1 MGRLR
6 KRADFLRVAASGRK
20 WAAPGVIIQADQ
32 MPAEETPEA
41 DVRVGFTVTRKVGGS
56 VIRNRA
62 RRRLRAAAAAVIPG
76 QSRAGFDFVLIG
88 RQGTLTRPFP
98 ALVDDVA
105 AALAR
110 LGATAPAP
118 QKQEP

>member
-20 WAAPGVIIQADQ
+20 WAASGVIVQADR
-32 MPAEETPEA
+32 MPTDGSA
-41 DVRVGFTVTRKVGGS
+41 DADIRVGFTVTRKVGGS

-62 RRRLRAAAAAVIPG
+62 RRRLRAAAAAAMPG
-76 QSRAGFDFVLIG
+76 QARAGFDFVLIG
-88 RQGTLTRPFP
+88 RQATLTRPFP
-98 ALVDDVA
+98 ALVGDVT

-110 LGATAPAP
+110 LGATSAAP
-118 QKQEP
+118 QKQES

>member
-20 WAAPGVIIQADQ
+20 WAAPGVIVQADH
-32 MPAEETPEA
+32 MPADGIPDA
-41 DVRVGFTVTRKVGGS
+41 DIRVGFTVTRKVGGS

-62 RRRLRAAAAAVIPG
+62 RRRLRAAAAAVLPG
-76 QSRAGFDFVLIG
+76 QARAGFDFVLIG

-98 ALVDDVA
+98 ALIGDVA
-105 AALAR
+105 AALAK
-110 LGATAPAP
+110 LGATGPAP
-118 QKQEP
+118 QQQEP